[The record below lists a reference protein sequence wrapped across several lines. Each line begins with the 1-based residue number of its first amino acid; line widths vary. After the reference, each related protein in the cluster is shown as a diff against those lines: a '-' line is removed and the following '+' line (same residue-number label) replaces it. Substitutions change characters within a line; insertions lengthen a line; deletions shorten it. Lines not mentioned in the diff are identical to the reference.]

1 MTSHS
6 APDLSPYASLGEALR
21 AALEKWQDHLCLI
34 EADRERENVRLSYRE
49 FSNAAQRIASALQTS
64 GFDEADRAAILMSNQ
79 SKWLV
84 AAYAVLYSGGVL
96 VPIDFK
102 LTAPEQLA
110 LLAHSQAR
118 TLVVEYPIWR
128 ALAQSPG
135 PATLS
140 TMQVLVTEAPKN
152 ADLKNARRW
161 EDCGEKGTTRFVP
174 RRRSDL
180 ACIVYSS
187 GTGGRPKG
195 CMLTHD
201 NYLEQCQSLMT
212 WYPFWPGV
220 RYLSILPTNHAID
233 FMVGFIGPFVC
244 GATVVH
250 LRTLR
255 PEYLKEAFP
264 RFKITYASVVPMV
277 LKAIEA
283 GLKTRFNEL
292 PRFRRWVL
300 ARLIAINRLFTRKQP
315 RLALSRRLLPQIHRA
330 FGGELRAL
338 ITGGAFAEPST
349 LQFFYDLGIPVANG
363 YGLTEAGTAVTV
375 NDLKPFRADT
385 VGKPLPGVRLRIL
398 DANAEGIGQ
407 VAVRSRTVMQGYW
420 NDPEQTAEVLV
431 DGWLLTGDIGRLDAS
446 GHLLLTGRLK
456 NMIVTEGGK
465 NIYPEDIEA
474 AFAGLAAKEFCV
486 FAVNYV
492 WKRQSLSGEQLM
504 IVLRLDPGVEAT
516 EQLIEDLKMR
526 NRSLAD
532 FKRLSGYVVWE
543 DDFPRTASMK
553 IKRALLAEQIA
564 ARFSRER
571 ALKEL

>member
-1 MTSHS
+1 VTSHQ
-6 APDLSPYASLGEALR
+6 APDLSPYSSLGEALR
-21 AALEKWQDHLCLI
+21 VALDKWREHLCLI
-34 EADRERENVRLSYRE
+34 EADRERENCRLSYSD
-49 FSNAAQRIASALQTS
+49 FKGAAQVIASALQSS
-64 GFDEADRAAILMSNQ
+64 GFAEADRAAIIMSNQ
-79 SKWLV
+79 SKWLI
-84 AAYAVLYSGGVL
+84 AAYAVFYSGGVL

-102 LTAPEQLA
+102 LTAAEHLA
-110 LLAHSQAR
+110 LLAHSKTR
-118 TLVVEYPIWR
+118 SLIVEFPIWR
-128 ALAQSPG
+128 ALTQTPG
-135 PATLS
+135 CSNLS
-140 TMQVLVTEAPKN
+140 AVRVLVTEAPKN
-152 ADLKNARRW
+152 ADLKGAQRW
-161 EDCGEKGTTRFVP
+161 EECDSTAPSRFVP
-174 RRRSDL
+174 RRRNDL

-195 CMLTHD
+195 CMLTHS

-283 GLKTRFNEL
+283 GLRTRFNEL
-292 PRFRRWVL
+292 SPFRRWVL
-300 ARLIAINRLFTRKQP
+300 DQLVTVNRMLTRTEP
-315 RLALSRRLLPQIHRA
+315 RPELSRRLFPKIHQA
-330 FGGELRAL
+330 LGGELRAL
-338 ITGGAFAEPST
+338 ITGGAFAEPAT

-385 VGKPLPGVRLRIL
+385 VGKPLPGVEVRIL
-398 DANAEGIGQ
+398 DANKEGIGQ
-407 VAVRSRTVMQGYW
+407 VAVRGPTVMQGYW

-431 DGWLLTGDIGRLDAS
+431 DGWLLTGDLGRLDSS
-446 GHLLLTGRLK
+446 GHLLLSGRLK

-474 AFAGLAAKEFCV
+474 VFAGLAVKEFCV

-492 WKRQSLSGEQLM
+492 WKQRSLAAEQLM
-504 IVLRLDPGVEAT
+504 IVVRLDPGAEMTKGV
-516 EQLIEDLKMR
+516 LEDLESR
-526 NRSLAD
+526 NRSLPD
-532 FKRLSGYVVWE
+532 FKRLGGYVVWE

-553 IKRALLAEQIA
+553 LKRNVLAEQIA
-564 ARFSRER
+564 VRFPRET
-571 ALKEL
+571 ALREL